1 MEGVSEPFYSQSNVY
16 PTSCEPRMWV
26 MCVLSRVPLY
36 GLLTSEDEIVRSR
49 KYVAEGD

>member
-1 MEGVSEPFYSQSNVY
+1 MEGVREHFYSQSNVY
-16 PTSCEPRMWV
+16 PTSCKPQTWA

-36 GLLTSEDEIVRSR
+36 GLLTSENEIVRSR